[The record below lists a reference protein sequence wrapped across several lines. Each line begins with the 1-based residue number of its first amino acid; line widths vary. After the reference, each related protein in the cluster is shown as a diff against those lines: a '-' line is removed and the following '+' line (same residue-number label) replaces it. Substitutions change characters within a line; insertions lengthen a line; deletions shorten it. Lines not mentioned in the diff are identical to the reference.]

1 MFSKT
6 NQLTARWALVI
17 FSIFALIASFVLS
30 FDEIKLLKNANTQL
44 SCSVNLVVNCASVM
58 KSSQASLVGDIPN
71 PFWGIIGFTAA
82 LTLAVVLL
90 SGIKLPRWMMN
101 AMQVGFGLGWLFA
114 LWLFS
119 QSVYVIQILC
129 PWCLVV
135 TASTSV
141 LFLVMLRL
149 NLLENN
155 FGFNKRLDKSLHEFI
170 GQKYDVMLT
179 IAIIVILAAL
189 IFVKFGDALFA

>member
-1 MFSKT
+1 MFAKT
-6 NQLTARWALVI
+6 DQLVARWLLVI
-17 FSIFALIASFVLS
+17 FSSFALLASFVLS
-30 FDEIKLLKNANTQL
+30 FDEIRLLKNAGTQL

-58 KSSQASLVGDIPN
+58 KTAQASLVGDIPN

-90 SGIKLPRWMMN
+90 AGLKLPRWMML
-101 AMQVGFGLGWLFA
+101 AMQAGFGLGWIFA

-119 QSVYVIQILC
+119 QSLYVIQILC

-135 TASTSV
+135 TTSTTV
-141 LFLVMLRL
+141 LFWTMLRL
-149 NLLENN
+149 NLLANT
-155 FGFNKRLDKSLHEFI
+155 FGLNKKVAGRWQ
-170 GQKYDVMLT
+170 GYVNQKYDVMLT
-179 IAIIVILAAL
+179 IALIVVLAAL